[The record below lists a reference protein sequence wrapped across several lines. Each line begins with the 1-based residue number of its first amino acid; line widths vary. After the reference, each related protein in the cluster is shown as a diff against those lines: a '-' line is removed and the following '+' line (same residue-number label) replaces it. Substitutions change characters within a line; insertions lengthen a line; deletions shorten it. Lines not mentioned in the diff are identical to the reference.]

1 MGRPAL
7 GEEGRNHVV
16 TRAVSVVM
24 PSLDDVDLFELHLPA
39 LLEELAR
46 RGAGDEVLVVDD
58 TGKDVLAAPLA
69 RWKEVRVIAMPENR
83 GFARAMRTGI
93 EAARHELIFAQNPDV
108 HVRAGFLDPLVA
120 CLAEDDVWA
129 VVPRILLGGKDEA
142 IESFAFLRER
152 QGLIELDQPSLR
164 GEHSSAALRLGPV
177 AFAVGGAC
185 LYRRADF
192 LATGF
197 DPLYEPFYWEDIDW
211 SWAGWRQG
219 KRVLYQPASVVEHQ
233 HRGTIGRRV
242 PKDFVR
248 AMVERNRLLFSWKHI
263 DTPEL
268 QKRHLGA
275 LYRWALD
282 VYLEDRREEL
292 VWLAF
297 ALRELEKALGSRD
310 ELEPAAR
317 DVSAILRQSRPSE

>member
-1 MGRPAL
+1 
-7 GEEGRNHVV
+7 V
-16 TRAVSVVM
+16 TRPVSVVI
-24 PSLDDVDLFELHLPA
+24 PSLDDLDLFERHLPP

-46 RGAGDEVLVVDD
+46 RSAMDEVVVVDD
-58 TGKDVLAAPLA
+58 TGRDVLAQGLA
-69 RWKEVRVIAMPENR
+69 RWPEVRVVARPENG
-83 GFARAMRTGI
+83 GFARAMRSGI
-93 EAARHELIFAQNPDV
+93 EAARHELIFAMNPDV
-108 HVRAGFLDPLVA
+108 LVRRGFLDPLVA
-120 CLAEDDVWA
+120 CLSEDEVWA
-129 VVPRILLGGKDEA
+129 VVPRILLGGVEER
-142 IESFAFLRER
+142 IESWAFLREKG
-152 QGLIELDQPSLR
+152 GLIELDQPALR
-164 GEHSSAALRLGPV
+164 GAADGRALRLAPV
-177 AFAVGGAC
+177 SFAVGGAC

-211 SWAGWRQG
+211 SWVGWRAG

-263 DTPEL
+263 DTPDLER
-268 QKRHLGA
+268 RHLAA

-282 VYLEDRREEL
+282 TYLEDRREDL

-297 ALRELEKALGSRD
+297 ALEELGTALVARAR
-310 ELEPAAR
+310 LAPAAR
-317 DVSAILRQSRPSE
+317 SIEEILRRSRPSE